1 LSEHSAGLSS
11 RKIQNKGRNYR
22 FPSLDGFVGGFVAGL
37 VDPLV
42 DPVELLTV
50 FAEFAVAF

>member
-1 LSEHSAGLSS
+1 LSS

-22 FPSLDGFVGGFVAGL
+22 FPSLDGFVGGFVGGFVAG
-37 VDPLV
+37 LV

>member
-1 LSEHSAGLSS
+1 LSS

-22 FPSLDGFVGGFVAGL
+22 FPSLDGFFGGL
-37 VDPLV
+37 VDRLV
-42 DPVELLTV
+42 DRVELLTV

>member
-1 LSEHSAGLSS
+1 LSS

-22 FPSLDGFVGGFVAGL
+22 FPSLDGFVGGFVAA
-37 VDPLV
+37 LV

>member
-1 LSEHSAGLSS
+1 LSG

-22 FPSLDGFVGGFVAGL
+22 FPSLDGFVGGFVGGF
-37 VDPLV
+37 VDR
-42 DPVELLTV
+42 VELLTV

>member
-1 LSEHSAGLSS
+1 LSS

-22 FPSLDGFVGGFVAGL
+22 FPSLAGFVAGL
-37 VDPLV
+37 VDRLL

>member
-1 LSEHSAGLSS
+1 LSN

-22 FPSLDGFVGGFVAGL
+22 FPSLDGFVCGFVAGW

-42 DPVELLTV
+42 DRVELLTV

>member
-1 LSEHSAGLSS
+1 MSS
-11 RKIQNKGRNYR
+11 KNIQNKGRNYR

-37 VDPLV
+37 VDRI
-42 DPVELLTV
+42 ELLTV

>member
-1 LSEHSAGLSS
+1 LSS

-22 FPSLDGFVGGFVAGL
+22 FPSLHGFVGGFVGVL
-37 VDPLV
+37 VDRLV
-42 DPVELLTV
+42 DRVELLTV